1 MACTSSEITIRDLYL
16 SACIAN
22 LVVSGFLI
30 FAGYVTHFRQQ
41 KPGGISFFVAGGI
54 LTPVSFVAVIGGI
67 VKMWRIV
74 KMYSIWLYLV
84 AVAGP
89 ICIIALNYDSGT
101 KELFKW
107 IGLSIFLF
115 SVECTLANSAHSYAN
130 YLKESYHDK
139 TAA

>member
-1 MACTSSEITIRDLYL
+1 MACTSSEITIRDLYF
-16 SACIAN
+16 SACIVN
-22 LVVSGFLI
+22 LAVSGVLI
-30 FAGYVTHFRQQ
+30 FAGYATHFHQQ
-41 KPGGISFFVAGGI
+41 QPRGISFFVAGGI

-67 VKMWRIV
+67 AKMRRIV

-89 ICIIALNYDSGT
+89 IGIIALNYDSGT
-101 KELFKW
+101 SELFKW

-115 SVECTLANSAHSYAN
+115 SVECTLANLAHSYAK
-130 YLKESYHDK
+130 YIKESYHDK